1 MALPP
6 RRATPKAVASPDN
19 PAPTTTTSASWALV
33 APVDEVA
40 VVMAGTIAGLRQG
53 FYAVS
58 VPLVSTRYVPC
69 PSAPL
74 TATDGWHTGP
84 MADND
89 DIKERMRAALEAK
102 NKKSSK
108 STPHGQAP
116 TDDKGHEHSGREGAK
131 REFRRKSGG

>member
-1 MALPP
+1 M
-6 RRATPKAVASPDN
+6 
-19 PAPTTTTSASWALV
+19 
-33 APVDEVA
+33 
-40 VVMAGTIAGLRQG
+40 
-53 FYAVS
+53 S
-58 VPLVSTRYVPC
+58 VPLVSRSAAPC
-69 PSAPL
+69 PLAPF
-74 TATDGWHTGP
+74 TAIRVWHTDS